1 MKNFVLPIPLTSVT
15 SASVSGTY
23 IAINDAGLPHACS
36 IIRIINVSSQAVTI
50 SYGGGVDHD
59 YLPSG
64 QSLVLDLQTNSS
76 PTNYSCLLR
85 KGTVISVKGT
95 AGTGFIALAGY
106 YQEV

>member
-1 MKNFVLPIPLTSVT
+1 MKNYVLPIPLTSVT
-15 SASVSGTY
+15 SVSVSGTY

-36 IIRIINVSSQAVTI
+36 ILRIINASTQAVLI

-64 QSLVLDLQTNSS
+64 QSLTLDLQTNSS
-76 PTNYSCLLR
+76 PNNYSCLIR
-85 KGTVISVKGT
+85 KGTVVSVKGT

>member
-1 MKNFVLPIPLTSVT
+1 MKNYVLPIPLTSVT
-15 SASVSGTY
+15 SASVSGSY

-36 IIRIINVSSQAVTI
+36 ILRIINVSSKDVTI
-50 SYGGGVDHD
+50 SYDGVTDHD

-64 QSLVLDLQTNSS
+64 QTLMLNLQTNSS
-76 PTNYSCLLR
+76 PNNYSCLIR
-85 KGTVISVKGT
+85 KGTIVSIKGV